1 MTRKSGRHHG
11 IQVRKV
17 TGDGG
22 GMSFQLPPGWDDGS
36 GKIRHVTDGPH
47 KGRVF
52 FTSRH
57 EAKEIA
63 KRMQDKE
70 ERFIRYDS

>member
-1 MTRKSGRHHG
+1 MTRKSSRHSL
-11 IQVRKV
+11 QVRKAS
-17 TGDGG
+17 GSDGG
-22 GMSFQLPPGWDDGS
+22 ISFQLPPGWDDGS
-36 GKIRHVTDGPH
+36 GKIRHVKDGIH

-63 KRMQDKE
+63 KRLQDKE
-70 ERFIRYDS
+70 ERFVRYDS